1 MDEQKVFGVC
11 VDASDGLAAI
21 IELSEAGKK
30 DMEAGG
36 NATMW
41 KDWTE
46 WFPQEELLERISKIT

>member
-1 MDEQKVFGVC
+1 MDEQKTFGVC
-11 VDASDGLAAI
+11 VDTSDGLATI

-36 NATMW
+36 NEEMW

-46 WFPQEELLERISKIT
+46 WFPREELLERINKIT